1 MPTVSLWVCAGISVC
16 LAKLP
21 FASQTIMHLVKTH
34 AQSVQFNNGITLTG
48 NTSDELWEKQ
58 ELQRGDL
65 CKARAPAMHFIEM
78 LSKANE
84 TFLSPVLQKAR
95 STSLITVM

>member
-1 MPTVSLWVCAGISVC
+1 MPTVSLWVCAGISIC

-48 NTSDELWEKQ
+48 NTSDELWGKPEIT
-58 ELQRGDL
+58 
-65 CKARAPAMHFIEM
+65 ARRSAQ
-78 LSKANE
+78 
-84 TFLSPVLQKAR
+84 TFYTCCALHRDVE
-95 STSLITVM
+95 